1 MKKRTILTLAVIMG
15 ISFVSLLYLQVRY
28 VEEVLHMRRQHFE
41 ESVQHALYE
50 VAHGLELAETARYIE
65 QGPEAMAG
73 LATATDSVIVSVD
86 STVIQRTHSVN
97 ARNGSVFSM
106 METTASTNLD
116 DKYFTKPNNPR
127 LPAGSSTLQEIVLKH
142 YAAQKALVDEL
153 IYSILYTAS
162 DRPLQDRID
171 FGALDQSLKSTLAAN
186 NIDLSYHFA
195 VYTSNGQCVYQCPD
209 YVPAGREPTFT
220 ETLFKNDPV
229 RKMGSLHVHFP
240 ELGRYLRSSVAF
252 IMPSVIFT
260 LILLIAFTITL
271 ILVFRQKK
279 LSEVKNDFINNMT
292 HEFKTPLSSISLASQ
307 MLSDESLKK
316 SPQMLQRLYNTIN
329 EETKR
334 LRFQVEKV
342 LQLSMYADRQANLQ
356 LAEVN
361 ANELIT
367 GVISTFTLKVEAG
380 KGRIISH
387 LDAKDARVRVD
398 EMHFTNVI
406 FNLMDNAVKYR
417 KPGQGLE
424 LTVSTSNEPGLLCVC
439 IQDNGIGIKK
449 DDLKK
454 IFEKFY
460 RVGRGNRHDVK
471 GFGLGLAYVKKII
484 NDLHGTVYAESDEGI
499 GSRFIIKMPLEREER
514 RDKR

>member
-1 MKKRTILTLAVIMG
+1 MRRRTILTLAIIMG

-28 VEEVLHMRRQHFE
+28 VEEILRTRRQHFE

-50 VAHGLELAETARYIE
+50 VAHGLELAETARYME
-65 QGPEAMAG
+65 EGPEAMAG
-73 LATATDSVIVSVD
+73 LATATDSIIVSVD

-97 ARNGSVFSM
+97 AKNGSVFSM
-106 METTASTNLD
+106 METTATTNID
-116 DKYFTKPNNPR
+116 DKYFTKPNNSR
-127 LPAGSSTLQEIVLKH
+127 LPAGSTTLQEIVRKH
-142 YAAQKALVDEL
+142 YTAQKALVDEL

-171 FGALDQSLKSTLAAN
+171 FSALDQSLKSTLAAN
-186 NIDLSYHFA
+186 NVDLSYHFS

-209 YVPAGREPTFT
+209 YSPAGHETTFT

-240 ELGRYLRSSVAF
+240 ELSQYLRSSVAF
-252 IMPSVIFT
+252 IMPSVVFT
-260 LILLIAFTITL
+260 LILLITFTITL
-271 ILVFRQKK
+271 FLVFRQKK
-279 LSEVKNDFINNMT
+279 LSELKNDFINNMT
-292 HEFKTPLSSISLASQ
+292 HEFKTPLSSIYLAAQ
-307 MLSDESLKK
+307 MLSDDSVKK
-316 SPQMLQRLYNTIN
+316 SPQMLTRLYNTLN

-356 LAEVN
+356 ITEVN

-367 GVISTFTLKVEAG
+367 GVIANFTLKVEAG

-387 LDAKDARVRVD
+387 LDAKEAKVNVD

-417 KPGQGLE
+417 KPGQALE
-424 LTVSTSNEPGLLCVC
+424 LTISTRNEPGLLCVC
-439 IQDNGIGIKK
+439 IADNGIGIKK

-454 IFEKFY
+454 IFDKFY
-460 RVGRGNRHDVK
+460 RVSQGNRHDVK

-484 NDLHGTVYAESDEGI
+484 HDLHGTVYAESDEGI
-499 GSRFIIKMPLEREER
+499 GSRFIIKMPLSPDQSPAR
-514 RDKR
+514 